1 MDYVSLDGGYCT
13 IGNIISFEHMGA
25 TKIRKEFEK
34 TEYLVAKADSQRESL
49 WSTLLPYMSEEFHN
63 ESCYIDV
70 AHGDGLV
77 VVFEE
82 KFNCVY
88 NYPVSQIIDLINEGI
103 TCITP
108 DNLIAI

>member
-1 MDYVSLDGGYCT
+1 MNYKV
-13 IGNIISFEHMGA
+13 NI
-25 TKIRKEFEK
+25 TKIKKQFAR
-34 TEYLVAKADSQRESL
+34 TESMLVRADSQRVLL
-49 WSTLLPYMSEEFHN
+49 WDMLLPYMSEEFHD

-82 KFNCVY
+82 AFNFVR
-88 NYPVSQIIDLINEGI
+88 NYPVSQILDLIEEGV

-108 DNLIAI
+108 DQLTAI

>member
-1 MDYVSLDGGYCT
+1 MLAS
-13 IGNIISFEHMGA
+13 
-25 TKIRKEFEK
+25 
-34 TEYLVAKADSQRESL
+34 VAYQRMLL
-49 WSTLLPYMSEEFHN
+49 WDMLLPYMSEEFHN

-82 KFNCVY
+82 KFNRVY

-108 DNLIAI
+108 DHLVAI

>member
-1 MDYVSLDGGYCT
+1 MCM
-13 IGNIISFEHMGA
+13 NI
-25 TKIRKEFEK
+25 TKIKKQFAR
-34 TEYLVAKADSQRESL
+34 TESMLARADSQRVLL
-49 WSTLLPYMSEEFHN
+49 WDMLLPYMSEEFHD

-82 KFNCVY
+82 AFNFVR
-88 NYPVSQIIDLINEGI
+88 NYPVSQILDLIEEGV

-108 DNLIAI
+108 DQLTAI

>member
-1 MDYVSLDGGYCT
+1 MM
-13 IGNIISFEHMGA
+13 NI
-25 TKIRKEFEK
+25 TKIKKQFAR
-34 TEYLVAKADSQRESL
+34 TESMQASADSQRELL
-49 WSTLLPYMSEEFHN
+49 WDMLLPYMSDEFHD

-82 KFNCVY
+82 KFNFVRD
-88 NYPVSQIIDLINEGI
+88 YPVSQIIDLIEEGV

-108 DNLIAI
+108 DQLVAI

>member
-1 MDYVSLDGGYCT
+1 MLASVVY
-13 IGNIISFEHMGA
+13 
-25 TKIRKEFEK
+25 
-34 TEYLVAKADSQRESL
+34 QRLLL
-49 WSTLLPYMSEEFHN
+49 WDMLLPYISEEFHN

-82 KFNCVY
+82 RFNYVH
-88 NYPVSQIIDLINEGI
+88 NYPVSQIVDLIEKGV

-108 DNLIAI
+108 DHLVAI

>member
-1 MDYVSLDGGYCT
+1 MNYKV
-13 IGNIISFEHMGA
+13 NI
-25 TKIRKEFEK
+25 TKIKKQFAR
-34 TEYLVAKADSQRESL
+34 TESMLVRADSQRVLL
-49 WSTLLPYMSEEFHN
+49 WDMLLPYMSEEFHD

-82 KFNCVY
+82 AFIFVR
-88 NYPVSQIIDLINEGI
+88 NYPASQILDLIEEGV

-108 DNLIAI
+108 DQLTAI